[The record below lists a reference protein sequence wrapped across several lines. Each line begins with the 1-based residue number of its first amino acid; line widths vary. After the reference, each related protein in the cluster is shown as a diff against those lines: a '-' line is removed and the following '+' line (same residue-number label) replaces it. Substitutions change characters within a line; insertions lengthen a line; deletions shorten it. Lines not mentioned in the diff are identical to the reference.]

1 MPLVHLD
8 LQAQLL
14 LLLLLLAEGY
24 QLCCTQRNWT
34 GSVSKKEFTTPIKQ
48 VIYWMFKYDS

>member
-1 MPLVHLD
+1 MPLAHLD

-14 LLLLLLAEGY
+14 FRLRLLAEGY

-34 GSVSKKEFTTPIKQ
+34 GSVSKKKFTTPSKL
-48 VIYWMFKYDS
+48 VIY